1 MNARWNAIK
10 KSKILESLFGLFG
23 LSLNENPLHLER
35 GSKPEPPAHAPEY
48 LMAGVVD
55 PPLGGAWAVGLC
67 TVGGDVATDAM
78 LSPHLIYLLR
88 SKTLSLRSGGSSLTK
103 LGQVGCVLVYGGTLS
118 VPTVVD
124 VVAKQRATRSD

>member
-1 MNARWNAIK
+1 MF
-10 KSKILESLFGLFG
+10 SLA
-23 LSLNENPLHLER
+23 LSF
-35 GSKPEPPAHAPEY
+35 SQTFY
-48 LMAGVVD
+48 FCMD
-55 PPLGGAWAVGLC
+55 SGLC

-88 SKTLSLRSGGSSLTK
+88 SKTLSLRSSLTK

-118 VPTVVD
+118 VPTVVN

>member
-1 MNARWNAIK
+1 MEPKERY
-10 KSKILESLFGLFG
+10 SLLSAVPLRNPCMSGLKVIRRTAFDHVFPSPLVRHS
-23 LSLNENPLHLER
+23 LS
-35 GSKPEPPAHAPEY
+35 
-48 LMAGVVD
+48 
-55 PPLGGAWAVGLC
+55 AWAVGLC

-118 VPTVVD
+118 VPTAVD